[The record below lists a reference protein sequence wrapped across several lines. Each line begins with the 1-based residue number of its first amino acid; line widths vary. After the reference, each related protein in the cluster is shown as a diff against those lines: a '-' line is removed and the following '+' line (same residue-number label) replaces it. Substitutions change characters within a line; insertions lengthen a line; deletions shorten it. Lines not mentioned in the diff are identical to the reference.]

1 MALSGKRILLIVS
14 GGIAAYKA
22 AILVRRLKDA
32 GATVV
37 PILTKGG
44 AQFITPLTLA
54 GLAEH
59 PVYEDLFSL
68 KDEAEMGHIRL
79 AREADL
85 ILVAPASADLIGRMA
100 NGLADDLAST
110 TLLAADGPVAIAPSM
125 NPVMW
130 ANPATQANVHALMSR
145 GVLVWG
151 PADGDMACGE
161 IGSGR
166 LTEPE
171 ELVVMAEAFFAPKPL
186 AGKRALVTSGP
197 THEPVDPVRVMANR
211 SSGQQGQAIAAALA
225 TAGADVT
232 LVTGPVSLPPPVGVR
247 GERVQTADEMLA
259 AVQSALPA
267 DIAVFAA
274 AVADWRPK
282 DAASEKLKKQAGQ
295 DELELRFVRNPDILA
310 SIAQGEPRPGL
321 VIGFA
326 AETENLVE
334 NAQAKRRSKQVD
346 WILANDV
353 SGGAVFGAPDN
364 AITLVRGEGAD
375 GVEAWPELSKSQV
388 AKRLVNRLVEAL
400 EGGAKLP

>member
-1 MALSGKRILLIVS
+1 MALAGKQILLIVS

-22 AILVRRLKDA
+22 AVLVRRLKDA

-59 PVYEDLFSL
+59 PVYQDLFSL
-68 KDEAEMGHIRL
+68 KDESEMGHIRL

-100 NGLADDLAST
+100 AGLADDLAST

-130 ANPATQANVHALMSR
+130 ANPATQANVHALMAR
-145 GVLVWG
+145 GVHVWG

-171 ELVVMAEAFFAPKPL
+171 DLVALAEAFFAPKPL
-186 AGKRALVTSGP
+186 AGKCALVTSGP

-211 SSGQQGQAIAAALA
+211 SSGQQGQAVAAALA
-225 TAGADVT
+225 AAGADVT
-232 LVTGPVSLPPPVGVR
+232 LVTGPVSLPPPVGVHVQ
-247 GERVQTADEMLA
+247 RVETADDMLA
-259 AVQSALPA
+259 AAQAALPA

-274 AVADWRPK
+274 AVADWKPK
-282 DAASEKLKKQAGQ
+282 DAAPEKLKKQADR
-295 DELELRFVRNPDILA
+295 DELELRFVKNPDILA
-310 SIAQGEPRPGL
+310 TIARGNPRPGL
-321 VIGFA
+321 VVGFA

-334 NAQAKRRSKQVD
+334 NARAKRQKKQVD

-353 SGGAVFGAPDN
+353 SGGAVFGAANN
-364 AITLVRGEGAD
+364 AVTLVTGDGAD
-375 GVEAWPELSKSQV
+375 AVDTWPELSKSQV
-388 AKRLVNRLVEAL
+388 AARLVARIVEAL
-400 EGGAKLP
+400 EP

>member
-1 MALSGKRILLIVS
+1 MALAGKQILLIVS

-22 AILVRRLKDA
+22 AVLVRRLKDA

-100 NGLADDLAST
+100 AGLADDLAST

-130 ANPATQANVHALMSR
+130 ANPATQANVHALMAR
-145 GVLVWG
+145 GVHVWG

-171 ELVVMAEAFFAPKPL
+171 DLVALAEAFFAPKPL

-211 SSGQQGQAIAAALA
+211 SSGQQGQAVAAALA
-225 TAGADVT
+225 AAGADVT
-232 LVTGPVSLPPPVGVR
+232 LVTGPVALPPPVGVHVQ
-247 GERVQTADEMLA
+247 RVETADEMLA
-259 AVQSALPA
+259 AAQAALPA
-267 DIAVFAA
+267 NIAVFAA
-274 AVADWRPK
+274 AVADWKPK
-282 DAASEKLKKQAGQ
+282 DAAPEKLKKQADD
-295 DELELRFVRNPDILA
+295 DELELRFVKNPDILA
-310 SIAQGEPRPGL
+310 TIAQGEPRPGL
-321 VIGFA
+321 VVGFA
-326 AETENLVE
+326 AETENLVD
-334 NAQAKRRSKQVD
+334 NARAKRQKKQVD

-353 SGGAVFGAPDN
+353 SGGAVFGAANN
-364 AITLVRGEGAD
+364 AVTLVTGDGAD
-375 GVEAWPELSKSQV
+375 AVETWPELSKSQV
-388 AKRLVNRLVEAL
+388 AARLVARMVEAL
-400 EGGAKLP
+400 EQ

>member
-1 MALSGKRILLIVS
+1 MALAGKQILLIVS

-22 AILVRRLKDA
+22 AVLVRRLKDA
-32 GATVV
+32 RATVV

-59 PVYEDLFSL
+59 PVYQDLFSL
-68 KDEAEMGHIRL
+68 KDESEMGHIRL

-100 NGLADDLAST
+100 AGLADDLAST

-130 ANPATQANVHALMSR
+130 ANPATQANVHALMAR
-145 GVLVWG
+145 GVHVWG

-171 ELVVMAEAFFAPKPL
+171 DLVALAEAFFAPKPL

-211 SSGQQGQAIAAALA
+211 SSGQQGQAVAAALA
-225 TAGADVT
+225 AAGADVT
-232 LVTGPVSLPPPVGVR
+232 LVTGPVSLLPPVGVHVQ
-247 GERVQTADEMLA
+247 RVETADDMLA
-259 AVQSALPA
+259 AAQAALPA

-274 AVADWRPK
+274 AVADWKPK
-282 DAASEKLKKQAGQ
+282 DAAPEKLKKQADR
-295 DELELRFVRNPDILA
+295 DELELRFVKNPDILA
-310 SIAQGEPRPGL
+310 TIAQGNPRPGL
-321 VIGFA
+321 VVGFA

-334 NAQAKRRSKQVD
+334 NARAKRQKKQVD

-353 SGGAVFGAPDN
+353 SGGAVFGAANN
-364 AITLVRGEGAD
+364 AVTLVTGDGAD
-375 GVEAWPELSKSQV
+375 AVDTWPELSKSQV
-388 AKRLVNRLVEAL
+388 AARLVARIVEAL
-400 EGGAKLP
+400 EP

>member
-1 MALSGKRILLIVS
+1 MALAGKQILLIVS

-22 AILVRRLKDA
+22 AVLVRRLKDA

-59 PVYEDLFSL
+59 PVYQDLFSL
-68 KDEAEMGHIRL
+68 KDESEMGHIRL

-100 NGLADDLAST
+100 AGLADDLAST

-130 ANPATQANVHALMSR
+130 ANPATQANVHALMAR
-145 GVLVWG
+145 GVHVWG

-171 ELVVMAEAFFAPKPL
+171 DLVALAEAFFAPKPL

-211 SSGQQGQAIAAALA
+211 SSGQQGQAVAAALA
-225 TAGADVT
+225 AAGADVT
-232 LVTGPVSLPPPVGVR
+232 LVTGPVSLPPPVGVHVQ
-247 GERVQTADEMLA
+247 RVETADDMLA
-259 AVQSALPA
+259 AAQAALPA

-274 AVADWRPK
+274 AVADWKPK
-282 DAASEKLKKQAGQ
+282 DAAPEKLKKQADR
-295 DELELRFVRNPDILA
+295 DELELRFVKNPDILA
-310 SIAQGEPRPGL
+310 TIAQGNPRPGL
-321 VIGFA
+321 VVGFA

-334 NAQAKRRSKQVD
+334 NARAKRQKKQVD
-346 WILANDV
+346 WILANNV
-353 SGGAVFGAPDN
+353 SGGAVFGAANN
-364 AITLVRGEGAD
+364 AVTLVTGDGAD
-375 GVEAWPELSKSQV
+375 AVDTWPELSKSQV
-388 AKRLVNRLVEAL
+388 AARLVARIVEAL
-400 EGGAKLP
+400 EP

>member
-1 MALSGKRILLIVS
+1 MALAGKQILLIVS

-22 AILVRRLKDA
+22 AVLVRRLKDA

-59 PVYEDLFSL
+59 PVYQDLFSL
-68 KDEAEMGHIRL
+68 KDESEMGHIRL

-100 NGLADDLAST
+100 AGLADDLAST

-130 ANPATQANVHALMSR
+130 ANPATQANVHALMAR
-145 GVLVWG
+145 GVHVWG

-171 ELVVMAEAFFAPKPL
+171 DLVALAEAFFAPKPL

-211 SSGQQGQAIAAALA
+211 SSGQQGQAVAAALA
-225 TAGADVT
+225 AAGADVT
-232 LVTGPVSLPPPVGVR
+232 LVTGPVALPPPVGVQVQ
-247 GERVQTADEMLA
+247 RVETADDMLA
-259 AVQSALPA
+259 AAQAALPA

-274 AVADWRPK
+274 AVADWKPK
-282 DAASEKLKKQAGQ
+282 DAAQEKLKKQADH
-295 DELELRFVRNPDILA
+295 DELELRFVKNPDILA
-310 SIAQGEPRPGL
+310 TIAQGDPRPGL
-321 VIGFA
+321 VVGFA
-326 AETENLVE
+326 AETENLVD
-334 NAQAKRRSKQVD
+334 NARAKRQKKQVD

-353 SGGAVFGAPDN
+353 SGGAVFGAANN
-364 AITLVRGEGAD
+364 AVTLVTGDGAD
-375 GVEAWPELSKSQV
+375 AVETWPELSKSQV
-388 AKRLVNRLVEAL
+388 AARLVARIVEAL
-400 EGGAKLP
+400 EP

>member
-1 MALSGKRILLIVS
+1 MALAGKQILLIVS

-22 AILVRRLKDA
+22 AVLVRRLKDA

-59 PVYEDLFSL
+59 PVYQDLFSL
-68 KDEAEMGHIRL
+68 KDESEMGHIRL

-100 NGLADDLAST
+100 AGLADDLAST

-130 ANPATQANVHALMSR
+130 ANPATQANVHALMAR
-145 GVLVWG
+145 GVHVWG

-171 ELVVMAEAFFAPKPL
+171 DLVALAEAFFAPKPL

-197 THEPVDPVRVMANR
+197 TYEPVDPVRVMANR
-211 SSGQQGQAIAAALA
+211 SSGQQGQAVAAALA
-225 TAGADVT
+225 AAGADVT
-232 LVTGPVSLPPPVGVR
+232 LVTGPVSLLPPVGVHVQ
-247 GERVQTADEMLA
+247 RVETADDMLA
-259 AVQSALPA
+259 AAQAALPA

-274 AVADWRPK
+274 AVADWKPK
-282 DAASEKLKKQAGQ
+282 DAAPEKLKKQADR
-295 DELELRFVRNPDILA
+295 DELELRFVKNPDILA
-310 SIAQGEPRPGL
+310 TIAQGNPRPGL
-321 VIGFA
+321 VVGFA

-334 NAQAKRRSKQVD
+334 NARAKRQKKQVD

-353 SGGAVFGAPDN
+353 SGGAVFGAANN
-364 AITLVRGEGAD
+364 AVTLVTGDGAD
-375 GVEAWPELSKSQV
+375 AVDTWPELSKSQV
-388 AKRLVNRLVEAL
+388 AARLVARIVEAL
-400 EGGAKLP
+400 EP

>member
-1 MALSGKRILLIVS
+1 MALAGKQILLIVS

-22 AILVRRLKDA
+22 AVLVRRLKDA

-59 PVYEDLFSL
+59 PVYQDLFSL
-68 KDEAEMGHIRL
+68 KDESEMGHIRL

-100 NGLADDLAST
+100 AGLADDLAST

-130 ANPATQANVHALMSR
+130 ANPATQANVHALMAR
-145 GVLVWG
+145 GVHVWG

-171 ELVVMAEAFFAPKPL
+171 DLVALAEAFFAPKPL
-186 AGKRALVTSGP
+186 AGKCALVTSGP

-211 SSGQQGQAIAAALA
+211 SSGQQGQAVAAALA
-225 TAGADVT
+225 AAGADVT
-232 LVTGPVSLPPPVGVR
+232 LVTGPVSLPPPVGVHVQ
-247 GERVQTADEMLA
+247 RVETADDMLA
-259 AVQSALPA
+259 AAQAALPA

-274 AVADWRPK
+274 AVADWKPK
-282 DAASEKLKKQAGQ
+282 DAAPEKLKKQADR
-295 DELELRFVRNPDILA
+295 DELELRFVKNPDILA
-310 SIAQGEPRPGL
+310 TIAQGNPRPGL
-321 VIGFA
+321 VVGFA

-334 NAQAKRRSKQVD
+334 NARAKRQKKQVD

-353 SGGAVFGAPDN
+353 SGGAVFGAANN
-364 AITLVRGEGAD
+364 AVTLVTGDGAD
-375 GVEAWPELSKSQV
+375 AVDTWPELGKSQV
-388 AKRLVNRLVEAL
+388 AARLVARIVEAL
-400 EGGAKLP
+400 EP

>member
-1 MALSGKRILLIVS
+1 MALAGKQILLIVS

-22 AILVRRLKDA
+22 AVLVRRLKDA

-59 PVYEDLFSL
+59 PVYQDLFSL
-68 KDEAEMGHIRL
+68 KDESEMGHIRL

-100 NGLADDLAST
+100 AGLADDLAST

-130 ANPATQANVHALMSR
+130 ANPATQANVHALMAR
-145 GVLVWG
+145 GVHVWG

-171 ELVVMAEAFFAPKPL
+171 DLVALAEAFFAPKPL

-211 SSGQQGQAIAAALA
+211 SSGQQGQAVAAALA
-225 TAGADVT
+225 AAGADVT
-232 LVTGPVSLPPPVGVR
+232 LVTGPVSLLPPVGVHVQ
-247 GERVQTADEMLA
+247 RVETADDMLA
-259 AVQSALPA
+259 AAQAALPA

-274 AVADWRPK
+274 AVADWKPK
-282 DAASEKLKKQAGQ
+282 DAAPEKLKKQADR
-295 DELELRFVRNPDILA
+295 DELELRFVKNPDILA
-310 SIAQGEPRPGL
+310 TIAQGNPRPGL
-321 VIGFA
+321 VVGFA

-334 NAQAKRRSKQVD
+334 NARAKRQKKQVD

-353 SGGAVFGAPDN
+353 SGGAVFGAANN
-364 AITLVRGEGAD
+364 AVTLVTGDGAD
-375 GVEAWPELSKSQV
+375 AVDTWPELSKSQV
-388 AKRLVNRLVEAL
+388 AARLVARIVEAL
-400 EGGAKLP
+400 EP

>member
-1 MALSGKRILLIVS
+1 MALAGKQILLIVS

-22 AILVRRLKDA
+22 AVLVRRLKDA

-59 PVYEDLFSL
+59 PVYQDLFSL
-68 KDEAEMGHIRL
+68 KDESEMGHIRL

-100 NGLADDLAST
+100 AGLADDLAST

-130 ANPATQANVHALMSR
+130 ANPATQANVHALMAR
-145 GVLVWG
+145 GVHVWG

-171 ELVVMAEAFFAPKPL
+171 DLVALAEAFFAPKPL

-211 SSGQQGQAIAAALA
+211 SSGQQGQAVAAALA
-225 TAGADVT
+225 AAGADVT
-232 LVTGPVSLPPPVGVR
+232 LVTGPVSLLPPVGVHVQ
-247 GERVQTADEMLA
+247 RVETADDMLA
-259 AVQSALPA
+259 AAQAALPA

-274 AVADWRPK
+274 AVADWKPK
-282 DAASEKLKKQAGQ
+282 DAAPEKLKKQADR
-295 DELELRFVRNPDILA
+295 DELELRFVKNPDILA
-310 SIAQGEPRPGL
+310 TIAQGNPRPGL
-321 VIGFA
+321 VVGFA

-334 NAQAKRRSKQVD
+334 NARAKRQKKQVD

-353 SGGAVFGAPDN
+353 SGGAVFGAANN
-364 AITLVRGEGAD
+364 AVTLVTGDGAD
-375 GVEAWPELSKSQV
+375 AVDTWPELGKSQV
-388 AKRLVNRLVEAL
+388 AARLVARIVEAL
-400 EGGAKLP
+400 EP

>member
-1 MALSGKRILLIVS
+1 MALAGKQILLIVS

-22 AILVRRLKDA
+22 AVLVRRLKDA

-59 PVYEDLFSL
+59 PVYQDLFSL
-68 KDEAEMGHIRL
+68 KDESEMGHIRL

-100 NGLADDLAST
+100 AGLADDLAST

-130 ANPATQANVHALMSR
+130 ANPATQANVHALMAR
-145 GVLVWG
+145 GVHVWG

-171 ELVVMAEAFFAPKPL
+171 DLVALAEAFFAPKPL

-211 SSGQQGQAIAAALA
+211 SSGQQGQAVAAALA
-225 TAGADVT
+225 AAGADVT
-232 LVTGPVSLPPPVGVR
+232 LVTGPVSLPPPVGVHVQ
-247 GERVQTADEMLA
+247 RVETADDMLA
-259 AVQSALPA
+259 AAQAALPA

-274 AVADWRPK
+274 AVADWKPK
-282 DAASEKLKKQAGQ
+282 DAAPEKLKKQADR
-295 DELELRFVRNPDILA
+295 DELELRFVKNPDILA
-310 SIAQGEPRPGL
+310 TIAQGNPRPGL
-321 VIGFA
+321 VVGFA

-334 NAQAKRRSKQVD
+334 NARAKRQKKQVD

-353 SGGAVFGAPDN
+353 SGGAVFGAANN
-364 AITLVRGEGAD
+364 AVTLVTGDGAD
-375 GVEAWPELSKSQV
+375 AVDTWPELGKSQV
-388 AKRLVNRLVEAL
+388 AARLVARIVEAL
-400 EGGAKLP
+400 EP

>member
-1 MALSGKRILLIVS
+1 MALAGKQILLIVS

-22 AILVRRLKDA
+22 AVLVRRLKDA

-59 PVYEDLFSL
+59 PVYQDLFSL
-68 KDEAEMGHIRL
+68 KDESEMGHIRL

-100 NGLADDLAST
+100 AGLADDLAST

-130 ANPATQANVHALMSR
+130 ANPATQANVHALMAR
-145 GVLVWG
+145 GVHVWG

-171 ELVVMAEAFFAPKPL
+171 DLVALAEAFFAPKPL

-211 SSGQQGQAIAAALA
+211 SSGQQGQAVAAALA
-225 TAGADVT
+225 AAGADVT
-232 LVTGPVSLPPPVGVR
+232 LVTGPVALPPPVGVHVQ
-247 GERVQTADEMLA
+247 RVETADDMLA
-259 AVQSALPA
+259 AAQAALPA

-274 AVADWRPK
+274 AVADWKPK
-282 DAASEKLKKQAGQ
+282 DAAPEKLKKQADR
-295 DELELRFVRNPDILA
+295 DELELRFVKNPDILA
-310 SIAQGEPRPGL
+310 TIAQGDPRPGL
-321 VIGFA
+321 VVGFA
-326 AETENLVE
+326 AETENLVD
-334 NAQAKRRSKQVD
+334 NARAKRQKKQVD

-353 SGGAVFGAPDN
+353 SGGAVFGAANN
-364 AITLVRGEGAD
+364 AVTLVTGDGAD
-375 GVEAWPELSKSQV
+375 AVETWPELSKSQV
-388 AKRLVNRLVEAL
+388 AARLVARIVEAL
-400 EGGAKLP
+400 EP

>member
-1 MALSGKRILLIVS
+1 MALAGKQILLIVS

-22 AILVRRLKDA
+22 AVLVRRLKDA

-59 PVYEDLFSL
+59 PVYQDLFSL
-68 KDEAEMGHIRL
+68 KDESEMGHIRL

-100 NGLADDLAST
+100 AGLADDLAST

-130 ANPATQANVHALMSR
+130 ANPATQANVHALMAR
-145 GVLVWG
+145 GVHVWG

-171 ELVVMAEAFFAPKPL
+171 DLVALAEAFFAPKPL

-211 SSGQQGQAIAAALA
+211 SSGQQGQAVAAALA
-225 TAGADVT
+225 AAGADVT
-232 LVTGPVSLPPPVGVR
+232 LVTGPVSLLPPVGVHVQ
-247 GERVQTADEMLA
+247 RVETADDMLA
-259 AVQSALPA
+259 AAQAALPA

-274 AVADWRPK
+274 AVADWKPK
-282 DAASEKLKKQAGQ
+282 DAAPEKLKKQADR
-295 DELELRFVRNPDILA
+295 DELELRFVKNPDILA
-310 SIAQGEPRPGL
+310 TIAQGNPRPGL
-321 VIGFA
+321 VVGFA

-334 NAQAKRRSKQVD
+334 NARAKRQKKQVD

-353 SGGAVFGAPDN
+353 SGGAVFGAANN
-364 AITLVRGEGAD
+364 AVTLVTGDEAD
-375 GVEAWPELSKSQV
+375 AVDTWPELGKSQV
-388 AKRLVNRLVEAL
+388 AARLVARIVEAL
-400 EGGAKLP
+400 EP

>member
-1 MALSGKRILLIVS
+1 MALAGKQILLIVS

-22 AILVRRLKDA
+22 AVLVRRLKDA

-59 PVYEDLFSL
+59 PVYQDLFSL
-68 KDEAEMGHIRL
+68 KDESEMGHIRL

-100 NGLADDLAST
+100 AGLADDLAST

-130 ANPATQANVHALMSR
+130 ANPATQANVHALMAR
-145 GVLVWG
+145 GVHVWG

-171 ELVVMAEAFFAPKPL
+171 DLVALAEAFFAPKPL

-211 SSGQQGQAIAAALA
+211 SSGQQGQAVAAALA
-225 TAGADVT
+225 AAGADVT
-232 LVTGPVSLPPPVGVR
+232 LVTGPVALPPPVGVHVQ
-247 GERVQTADEMLA
+247 RVETADDMLA
-259 AVQSALPA
+259 AAQAALPA

-274 AVADWRPK
+274 AVADWKPK
-282 DAASEKLKKQAGQ
+282 DAAPEKLKKQADR
-295 DELELRFVRNPDILA
+295 DELELRFVKNPDILA
-310 SIAQGEPRPGL
+310 TIAQGDPRPGL
-321 VIGFA
+321 VVGFA
-326 AETENLVE
+326 AETENLVD
-334 NAQAKRRSKQVD
+334 NARAKRQKKQVD
-346 WILANDV
+346 WIVANDV
-353 SGGAVFGAPDN
+353 SGGAVFGAASN
-364 AITLVRGEGAD
+364 AVTLVTGD
-375 GVEAWPELSKSQV
+375 GPDDVETWPELSKSQV
-388 AKRLVNRLVEAL
+388 AARLVARMVEGL
-400 EGGAKLP
+400 EP

>member
-1 MALSGKRILLIVS
+1 MALAGKQILLIVS

-22 AILVRRLKDA
+22 AVLVRRLKDA

-59 PVYEDLFSL
+59 PVYQDLFSL
-68 KDEAEMGHIRL
+68 KDESEMGHIRL

-100 NGLADDLAST
+100 AGLADDLAST

-130 ANPATQANVHALMSR
+130 ANPATQANVHALMAR
-145 GVLVWG
+145 GVHVWG

-171 ELVVMAEAFFAPKPL
+171 DLVALAEAFFAPKPL
-186 AGKRALVTSGP
+186 AGKCALVTSGP

-211 SSGQQGQAIAAALA
+211 SSGQQGQAVAAALA
-225 TAGADVT
+225 AAGADVT
-232 LVTGPVSLPPPVGVR
+232 LVTGPVSLPPPVGVHVQ
-247 GERVQTADEMLA
+247 RVETADDMLA
-259 AVQSALPA
+259 AAQAALPA

-274 AVADWRPK
+274 AVADWKPK
-282 DAASEKLKKQAGQ
+282 DAAPEKLKKQADR
-295 DELELRFVRNPDILA
+295 DELELRFVKNPDILA
-310 SIAQGEPRPGL
+310 TIAQGNPRPGL
-321 VIGFA
+321 VVGFA

-334 NAQAKRRSKQVD
+334 NARAKRQKKQVD
-346 WILANDV
+346 WILANNV
-353 SGGAVFGAPDN
+353 SGGAVFGAANN
-364 AITLVRGEGAD
+364 AVTLVTGDGAD
-375 GVEAWPELSKSQV
+375 AVDTWPELSKSQV
-388 AKRLVNRLVEAL
+388 AARLVARIVEAL
-400 EGGAKLP
+400 EP

>member
-1 MALSGKRILLIVS
+1 MALAGKQILLIVS

-22 AILVRRLKDA
+22 AVLVRRLKDA

-59 PVYEDLFSL
+59 PVYQDLFSL
-68 KDEAEMGHIRL
+68 KDESEMGHIRL

-100 NGLADDLAST
+100 AGLADDLAST

-130 ANPATQANVHALMSR
+130 ANPATQANVHALMAR
-145 GVLVWG
+145 GVHVWG

-171 ELVVMAEAFFAPKPL
+171 DLVALAEAFFAPKPL
-186 AGKRALVTSGP
+186 AGKLALVTSGP

-211 SSGQQGQAIAAALA
+211 SSGQQGQAVAAALA
-225 TAGADVT
+225 AAGADVT
-232 LVTGPVSLPPPVGVR
+232 LVTGPVSLPPPVGVHVQ
-247 GERVQTADEMLA
+247 RVETADDMLA
-259 AVQSALPA
+259 AAQAALPA

-274 AVADWRPK
+274 AVADWKPK
-282 DAASEKLKKQAGQ
+282 DAAPEKLKKQADR
-295 DELELRFVRNPDILA
+295 DELELRFVKNPDILA
-310 SIAQGEPRPGL
+310 TIAQGNPRPGL
-321 VIGFA
+321 VVGFA

-334 NAQAKRRSKQVD
+334 NARAKRQKKQVD

-353 SGGAVFGAPDN
+353 SGGAVFGAANN
-364 AITLVRGEGAD
+364 AVTLVTGDGAD
-375 GVEAWPELSKSQV
+375 AVDTWPELSKSQV
-388 AKRLVNRLVEAL
+388 AARLVARIVEAL
-400 EGGAKLP
+400 EP

>member
-1 MALSGKRILLIVS
+1 MALAGKQILLIVS

-22 AILVRRLKDA
+22 AVLVRRLKDA

-59 PVYEDLFSL
+59 PVYQDLFSL
-68 KDEAEMGHIRL
+68 KDESEMGHIRL

-100 NGLADDLAST
+100 AGLADDLAST

-130 ANPATQANVHALMSR
+130 ANPATQANVHALMAR
-145 GVLVWG
+145 GVHVWG

-171 ELVVMAEAFFAPKPL
+171 DLVALAEAFFAPKPL

-211 SSGQQGQAIAAALA
+211 SSGQQGQAVAAALA
-225 TAGADVT
+225 AAGADVT
-232 LVTGPVSLPPPVGVR
+232 LVTGPVSLPPPVGVHVQ
-247 GERVQTADEMLA
+247 RVETADDMLA
-259 AVQSALPA
+259 AAQAALPA

-274 AVADWRPK
+274 AVADWKPK
-282 DAASEKLKKQAGQ
+282 DAAPEKLKKQADR
-295 DELELRFVRNPDILA
+295 DELELRFVKNPDILA
-310 SIAQGEPRPGL
+310 TIAQGNPRPGL
-321 VIGFA
+321 VVGFA

-334 NAQAKRRSKQVD
+334 NARAKRQKKQVD

-353 SGGAVFGAPDN
+353 SGGAVFGAANN
-364 AITLVRGEGAD
+364 AVTLVTGDGAD
-375 GVEAWPELSKSQV
+375 AVDTWPELSKSQV
-388 AKRLVNRLVEAL
+388 AARLVARIVEAL
-400 EGGAKLP
+400 EP

>member
-1 MALSGKRILLIVS
+1 MALAGKQILLIVS

-22 AILVRRLKDA
+22 AVLVRRLKDA

-100 NGLADDLAST
+100 AGLADDLAST

-130 ANPATQANVHALMSR
+130 ANPATQANVHALMAR
-145 GVLVWG
+145 GVHVWG

-171 ELVVMAEAFFAPKPL
+171 DLVALAEAFFAPKPL

-211 SSGQQGQAIAAALA
+211 SSGQQGQAVAAALA
-225 TAGADVT
+225 AAGADVT
-232 LVTGPVSLPPPVGVR
+232 LVTGPVALPPPVGVQVQ
-247 GERVQTADEMLA
+247 RVETADEMLA
-259 AVQSALPA
+259 AAQAALPA

-274 AVADWRPK
+274 AVADWKPK
-282 DAASEKLKKQAGQ
+282 DAAPEKLKKQADD
-295 DELELRFVRNPDILA
+295 DELELRFVKNPDILA
-310 SIAQGEPRPGL
+310 TIAQGEPRPGL
-321 VIGFA
+321 VVGFA
-326 AETENLVE
+326 AETENLVD
-334 NAQAKRRSKQVD
+334 NARAKRRKKQVD

-353 SGGAVFGAPDN
+353 SGGAVFGAANN
-364 AITLVRGEGAD
+364 AVTLVTGDGAD
-375 GVEAWPELSKSQV
+375 AVETWPELSKSQV
-388 AKRLVNRLVEAL
+388 AARLVARMVEAL
-400 EGGAKLP
+400 EQ

>member
-1 MALSGKRILLIVS
+1 MALAGKQILLIVS

-22 AILVRRLKDA
+22 AVLVRRLKDA

-100 NGLADDLAST
+100 AGLADDLAST

-130 ANPATQANVHALMSR
+130 ANPATQANVHALMAR
-145 GVLVWG
+145 GVHVWG

-171 ELVVMAEAFFAPKPL
+171 DLVALAEAFFAPKPL

-211 SSGQQGQAIAAALA
+211 SSGQQGQAVAAALA
-225 TAGADVT
+225 AAGADVT
-232 LVTGPVSLPPPVGVR
+232 LVTGPVALPPPVGVHVQ
-247 GERVQTADEMLA
+247 RVETADEMLA
-259 AVQSALPA
+259 AAQAALPA

-274 AVADWRPK
+274 AVADWKPK
-282 DAASEKLKKQAGQ
+282 DAAPEKLKKQADD
-295 DELELRFVRNPDILA
+295 DELELRFVKNPDILA
-310 SIAQGEPRPGL
+310 TIAQGEPRPGL
-321 VIGFA
+321 VVGFA
-326 AETENLVE
+326 AETENLVD
-334 NAQAKRRSKQVD
+334 NARAKRRKKQVD

-353 SGGAVFGAPDN
+353 SGGAVFGAANN
-364 AITLVRGEGAD
+364 AVTLVTGDGAD
-375 GVEAWPELSKSQV
+375 AVETWPELSKSQV
-388 AKRLVNRLVEAL
+388 AARLVARMVEAL
-400 EGGAKLP
+400 EQ